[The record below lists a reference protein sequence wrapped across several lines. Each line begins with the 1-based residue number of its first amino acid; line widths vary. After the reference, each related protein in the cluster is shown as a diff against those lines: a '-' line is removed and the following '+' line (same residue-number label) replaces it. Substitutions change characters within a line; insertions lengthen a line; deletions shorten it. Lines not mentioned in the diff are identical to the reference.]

1 MNGWLDWRAIELQ
14 NDWGLREK
22 SDAMGEVWNK
32 GAEMW
37 DTRWKHDLEFTA
49 RQAAAID
56 VLPGDTVLDVCCGTG
71 PLTMHVAP
79 RVKEVVA
86 FDYGRDMLATL
97 ERNAAQRGLTNV
109 RTLQGNWY
117 SVEPG
122 RELPVCDVAITRWSP
137 AQGDILKFSRCARR
151 RCYSLGSV
159 TPDFA
164 EGGFTQSGFW
174 CRSTVDESLN
184 TTPRPCGRKYGFNVH
199 FNLLYDAGANP
210 EVTYLVD
217 TRTVTGASKSEVLE
231 KVFGPIKGGKPDGA
245 QGQGEGD
252 EDADDAKVAHRPGS
266 PRGSSPF
273 DRDIVHNA
281 DGTWTFNYK
290 HTMVVMSWDPNEV
303 RL

>member
-1 MNGWLDWRAIELQ
+1 MNGWLDWRELELQ

-22 SDAMGEVWNK
+22 TDAMGEVWNK
-32 GAEMW
+32 GAQMW
-37 DTRWKHDLEFTA
+37 DSRWKHDLEFTR
-49 RQAAAID
+49 RQADAID
-56 VLPGDTVLDVCCGTG
+56 VLPEDTVLDVGCGTG
-71 PLTMHVAP
+71 PLAMYVAP
-79 RVKEVVA
+79 RVRELIA

-97 ERNAAQRGLTNV
+97 EENARERGLTNV

-117 SVEPG
+117 SMEPG

-164 EGGFTQSGFW
+164 KGGFTQSGFW

-184 TTPRPCGRKYGFNVH
+184 TTPRPCGRKYGFNIH

-210 EVTYLVD
+210 EVKYLVD
-217 TRTVTGASKSEVLE
+217 ARTVHGASKAEVLE
-231 KVFGPIKGGKPDGA
+231 KVFGPMKGG
-245 QGQGEGD
+245 
-252 EDADDAKVAHRPGS
+252 RPGRAS
-266 PRGSSPF
+266 TEADKGAAPDRQPRPHQGPTPF
-273 DRDIVHNA
+273 DRDIVQNP
-281 DGTWTFNYK
+281 DGSWTFNYK

-303 RL
+303 RF